1 MENCLYIGNLNAER
15 DWGHAKDYV
24 EMQYLM
30 LQQETPEDYVIATG
44 KQLSVRDFINTA
56 ATTLGITLSWSGSG
70 LDETATVTEVAANNV
85 SNEVTELIKPGDVI
99 IRVDQSYY
107 RPAEVDS
114 LLGDASK
121 ARQTLGWQP
130 KIDLQTMVKEML
142 VWDLDKSKQNALLRS
157 RGYDV
162 NTPQE

>member
-1 MENCLYIGNLNAER
+1 MC
-15 DWGHAKDYV
+15 
-24 EMQYLM
+24 
-30 LQQETPEDYVIATG
+30 VI
-44 KQLSVRDFINTA
+44 FINTA

-85 SNEVTELIKPGDVI
+85 SNEVTEHIKPGDVI